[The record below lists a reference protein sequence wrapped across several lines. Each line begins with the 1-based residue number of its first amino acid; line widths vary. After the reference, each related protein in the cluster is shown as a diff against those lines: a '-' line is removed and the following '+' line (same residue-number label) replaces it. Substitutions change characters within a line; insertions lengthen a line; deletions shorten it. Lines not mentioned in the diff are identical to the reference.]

1 MRRSQPRRPVRCMCT
16 RRTTGEKLSLDRA
29 RNLLAETFDEVL
41 ALLQQFDDR
50 VCRPDVLT
58 ELGRVHYLMAG
69 GT

>member
-1 MRRSQPRRPVRCMCT
+1 
-16 RRTTGEKLSLDRA
+16 
-29 RNLLAETFDEVL
+29 LLAETFDEVL